1 MGTWGT
7 GIFQN
12 DIGDDVKTSYINK
25 LKLGK
30 NSEKALEELI
40 SENQEVLQDS
50 EENFDFWFALSSVM
64 YDYGRL
70 TENVKNKV
78 LAMIDSEEEL
88 NRWSVTDL
96 NKRKK
101 ELIKL
106 REKITSEPKPEKKV
120 SVLKRYASNWTK
132 NDIYYAKITDICKS
146 DKDGFLV
153 FLVDDI
159 IEYDARLEGLGDMLP
174 VTYLKY
180 LKSIPKNIDDINKE
194 AFIKRF
200 TYDSFTGYKFL
211 WISDGLKK
219 ANSKFILF
227 GNEDFK
233 RPDTNLKMS
242 FDEKLRSMTYIGNI
256 TNFI

>member
-88 NRWSVTDL
+88 NRW
-96 NKRKK
+96 
-101 ELIKL
+101 
-106 REKITSEPKPEKKV
+106 
-120 SVLKRYASNWTK
+120 Y
-132 NDIYYAKITDICKS
+132 
-146 DKDGFLV
+146 
-153 FLVDDI
+153 
-159 IEYDARLEGLGDMLP
+159 
-174 VTYLKY
+174 
-180 LKSIPKNIDDINKE
+180 
-194 AFIKRF
+194 
-200 TYDSFTGYKFL
+200 
-211 WISDGLKK
+211 
-219 ANSKFILF
+219 
-227 GNEDFK
+227 
-233 RPDTNLKMS
+233 
-242 FDEKLRSMTYIGNI
+242 
-256 TNFI
+256 